1 MCRRCRAVQHRLL
14 AWVNDM
20 KQPKRLTLE
29 QKQAVSAAG
38 YLPDNWQ
45 LEQETEFYLKIVHRL
60 TGTRRTVDRYGISR
74 RGERI

>member
-1 MCRRCRAVQHRLL
+1 
-14 AWVNDM
+14 M

-45 LEQETEFYLKIVHRL
+45 LERETEFYLYIVHKR
-60 TGTRRTVDRYGISR
+60 TRTRRTVDRYKLPKK
-74 RGERI
+74 GERT